1 MNYLNYDYNFLL
13 ANQVTNSKAL
23 AHTRK
28 WFGFIALSRSS
39 LAFFLTRLVQLPA
52 FGESLVSPAWVQ
64 STILQSA
71 CLIMLRCKGPTTRGR
86 PTYNMYNG
94 CLAACPQCDSL
105 IASNPSGAHSAAVAR
120 PYKQGCRRLGAG
132 GHWLRSLWQTS
143 YVTLFLPRGQI
154 MPIR

>member
-1 MNYLNYDYNFLL
+1 MNYLNCEYNFFL
-13 ANQVTNSKAL
+13 AKQVTDLKPL

-71 CLIMLRCKGPTTRGR
+71 CLIMLRCNLGPTTRGR

-94 CLAACPQCDSL
+94 SLAACPSVIHL
-105 IASNPSGAHSAAVAR
+105 SPLTPAAHIAQRWHGPICRAVGGWVQGGTGSAVFGR
-120 PYKQGCRRLGAG
+120 Q
-132 GHWLRSLWQTS
+132 
-143 YVTLFLPRGQI
+143 V
-154 MPIR
+154 M